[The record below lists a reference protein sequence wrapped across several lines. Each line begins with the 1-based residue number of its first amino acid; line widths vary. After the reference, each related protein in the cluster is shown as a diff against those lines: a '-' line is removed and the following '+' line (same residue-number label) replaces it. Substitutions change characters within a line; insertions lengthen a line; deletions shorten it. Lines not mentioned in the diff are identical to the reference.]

1 MGRPTVGNH
10 AAPLKERKDDCY
22 QTPPEA
28 THALLRCEPLPH
40 RILEPCCGPGAIVKV
55 LRDTGHFV
63 IAQDLVDYGCPDSS
77 HSIDFL
83 MEFRPP
89 EADAIVTN
97 PPFKLAADFIRKG
110 LDMCP
115 LVIILQR
122 LMFLEGQSR
131 SDIIDGHLSRVHVFR
146 NRLPTMHRNGWDG
159 PKTGSMVPYA
169 WFIFTREKKPGPI
182 LMDRISWEPIN
193 APVSRWSDARDQI
206 LQFPGLSSSGD

>member
-22 QTPPEA
+22 ETPPEA
-28 THALLRCEPLPH
+28 TLALLRCEPLPH

-55 LRDTGHFV
+55 LRAAGHFV
-63 IAQDLVDYGCPDSS
+63 IAQDLVDYGCPDSKPR
-77 HSIDFL
+77 IDFL
-83 MEFRPP
+83 MEFRLP

-122 LMFLEGQSR
+122 LMFVEGQGR
-131 SDIIDGHLSRVHVFR
+131 SDIIDGHLTRMHVFR
-146 NRLPTMHRNGWDG
+146 NRVPRMHRHGWDG
-159 PKTGSMVPYA
+159 AKSAASMVPFA
-169 WFIFTREKKPGPI
+169 WFVFEREKNGPT
-182 LMDRISWEPIN
+182 LMDRISWEPLN
-193 APVSRWSDARDQI
+193 APISSGPNEGDSS
-206 LQFPGLSSSGD
+206 LQLPGLLLGGG

>member
-22 QTPPEA
+22 ETPPEA

-55 LRDTGHFV
+55 LRAAGHFV
-63 IAQDLVDYGCPDSS
+63 IAQDLVDYGCPDSKPR
-77 HSIDFL
+77 IDFL
-83 MEFRPP
+83 MEFRLP

-97 PPFKLAADFIRKG
+97 PPFKLSADFIRKG

-146 NRLPTMHRNGWDG
+146 NRLPVMTRLGW
-159 PKTGSMVPYA
+159 TGNRVGSSMVPYA
-169 WFIFTREKKPGPI
+169 WFVFEREHSGPI

-193 APVSRWSDARDQI
+193 EAVSRGADARNQEFQ
-206 LQFPGLSSSGD
+206 LPGLLPSGG